1 MRVGIVGCGRIG
13 ARHLDAYLKIGGVQV
28 TVADENE
35 ASAKALASTP
45 GVTPVGLDD
54 LLDTELDALDV
65 CVPSYAHHSWI
76 LAGLQHGLHVFCEKP
91 LCLSHPDAVEVR
103 QAAMS
108 ARRNVVVGYLYRHH
122 PAFQFMKEV
131 IDDGTIGNPHLALAR
146 LGGRGSHQAW
156 KHDVTGGGAIFE
168 MMVHM
173 LDLME
178 WLLGPLDNGHLLH
191 HELLLPVRQINGDAL
206 PVRAPDCAIASL
218 EAGGVRAICQSD
230 LVTPSFMNYVEVQG
244 ENGSAS
250 ASILDLM
257 PTTVYCNEPRGLFD
271 RGHNPRQFEP
281 VNLFVKELSEFIMT
295 VELGRFDVGPLDS
308 SVDLAYFVDSLLGA

>member
-13 ARHLDAYLKIGGVQV
+13 ARHLDAYQKIGGVQV
-28 TVADENE
+28 VVADENE
-35 ASAKALASTP
+35 AAAKALASAP
-45 GVTPVGLDD
+45 GVTVVGSDD

-76 LAGLQHGLHVFCEKP
+76 LTGLQHGLHVFCEKP
-91 LCLSHPDAVEVR
+91 LCLSHRDAAEVR
-103 QAAMS
+103 EAALS

-122 PAFQFMKEV
+122 PAFQFMKEA
-131 IDDGTIGNPHLALAR
+131 IEDGIIGNPHLALAR
-146 LGGRGSHQAW
+146 LGGRGSHQPW
-156 KHDVTGGGAIFE
+156 KHDIVAGGAIFE

-191 HELLLPVRQINGDAL
+191 HELLLPVRQINGEVRQA
-206 PVRAPDCAIASL
+206 RAPDCAVVSL

-244 ENGSAS
+244 DNGSAS

-257 PTTVYCNEPRGLFD
+257 PTMVYCNEPRGLFD

-281 VNLFVKELSEFIMT
+281 VNLFVKELDEFIKT
-295 VELGRFDVGPLDS
+295 VEARRFDVGSLDA
-308 SVDLAYFVDSLLGA
+308 SVSLAHFVDSLLGA